1 MSDQHA
7 PDDER
12 EEPPLVLGLLRSASA
27 QFEDGARRAITAIDR
42 RVQLFIWGAGT
53 AVIFLVILGLSIVQS
68 PNASGVLRG
77 FSAGVFVAL
86 LFAAGAGWTLLW
98 AGWSRGRPSATAM
111 PTATELDAQLAP
123 TLRELNVVRREVI
136 TEVKARSRLRVP
148 LGIAASFLVWVLALR
163 SDDPPGF
170 FELIAFVVV
179 GALAGEVW
187 AASKLE
193 RDYRRLYK
201 DRVLPHLAARI
212 GELTYRQ
219 PARDGVHRLLG
230 ERILPAF
237 DSVESDDEIAGTH
250 RGLPVAIIEA
260 QLKQGSGQETRVV
273 FDGLVIEVALPRRL
287 TGTTVVT
294 TDQGVLGNLKARWK
308 TGAME
313 RVRLEDPRFEERYE
327 VYSTDQVEAR
337 ALLTPAFMERF
348 TSLAAL
354 SGFSLPGALAE
365 GNRLV
370 VALPKSLGTGD
381 LFEPPVYWKPAGG
394 AALVKLEQDIQA
406 VLRMADSVIELDFWA
421 AGRASVPRV

>member
-1 MSDQHA
+1 
-7 PDDER
+7 
-12 EEPPLVLGLLRSASA
+12 VG
-27 QFEDGARRAITAIDR
+27 
-42 RVQLFIWGAGT
+42 
-53 AVIFLVILGLSIVQS
+53 
-68 PNASGVLRG
+68 
-77 FSAGVFVAL
+77 
-86 LFAAGAGWTLLW
+86 
-98 AGWSRGRPSATAM
+98 
-111 PTATELDAQLAP
+111 
-123 TLRELNVVRREVI
+123 
-136 TEVKARSRLRVP
+136 
-148 LGIAASFLVWVLALR
+148 
-163 SDDPPGF
+163 
-170 FELIAFVVV
+170 V
-179 GALAGEVW
+179 GAFAGEMW

-193 RDYRRLYK
+193 REYRRLYK

-212 GELTYRQ
+212 GALTYRQ
-219 PARDGVHRLLG
+219 AAGGIHRLLG

-237 DSVESDDEIAGTH
+237 DSVESDDEIVGTY

-260 QLKQGSGQETRVV
+260 QLKQGSGDERRVV
-273 FDGLVIEVALPRRL
+273 FDGLVIEVALPRSL

-294 TDQGVLGNLKARWK
+294 TDQGTLGNLKARWK

-365 GNRLV
+365 GHRLI
-370 VALPKSLGTGD
+370 VALPKGLGTGD

-394 AALVKLEQDIQA
+394 AALVKLEHDIRA

-421 AGRASVPRV
+421 AGRAEAPPV